1 MVRML
6 LLEILVLL
14 IDELLPCVM
23 ILGEIVIL
31 TWRSKLMFLMLR
43 LIVHIA
49 GVTVLLIM
57 YLRCLIAWW
66 TSRRTHL
73 LVLE

>member
-1 MVRML
+1 LVRML

-31 TWRSKLMFLMLR
+31 TWRSYLMFLMLR
-43 LIVHIA
+43 LIVHS
-49 GVTVLLIM
+49 VTVLLIM
-57 YLRCLIAWW
+57 YLRCLIAWR
-66 TSRRTHL
+66 TPRRTHL